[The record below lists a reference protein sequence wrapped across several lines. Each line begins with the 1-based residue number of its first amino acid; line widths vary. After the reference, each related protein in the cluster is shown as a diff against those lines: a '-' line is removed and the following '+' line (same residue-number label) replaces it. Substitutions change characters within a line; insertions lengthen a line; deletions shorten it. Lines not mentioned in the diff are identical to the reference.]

1 MFMFT
6 NAYYRGKSPLEQ
18 DFACD
23 IEPFVQGLIIQ
34 KGFSNHVFES
44 VFDMDNLHNKCVKT
58 GEDVMIRDST
68 FKFGGWSCIDN
79 SILNS
84 KRCDFMGS
92 MGEVGQSAQTLNG
105 ITAHLS
111 AHPSLYY
118 FGEMVPWVHAVVWLQ
133 CRLAMYVCRQYRSL
147 GYISTLCSL
156 CMS

>member
-1 MFMFT
+1 MFMYT

-23 IEPFVQGLIIQ
+23 IEPFIQGLIIQ
-34 KGFSNHVFES
+34 KGVSIHVFES

-92 MGEVGQSAQTLNG
+92 MGSVGQSAQTLNG